1 MTTTVRGHWPFV
13 VVLAGGLILRV
24 LTEVAY
30 RPALLYI
37 DSGKYLVSSGGTAP
51 EGYQVML
58 RLLDPVGGLALVA
71 AVQHAFGLAMA
82 IAVYALLIRHRVP
95 RWAATLAAAPVLL
108 DAYQLQLEQ
117 TVMPDVLFETMIA
130 AALVLLLWPRPPERK
145 RLWPIAAGALVLGAT
160 ATVREIGV
168 VLIVPIV
175 VFAVATAPG
184 WRRKSQAAALAAACF
199 VLPAVGYMAAAFFV
213 TGHFGLASN
222 GPAPEYGRAA
232 AAADCATL
240 RIPAD
245 ERALCPSGARTLALG
260 GIDGLLHNPQSP
272 GHTVPVPP
280 GTTRAQLLEDFSL
293 ATFRQQPLRVAASV
307 ARDSVRLFALTRDG
321 DPEITSIARWQFQ
334 TFYPTYP
341 HRYTMAVFSRLAR
354 DHGSGGDLVAV
365 KPAATVLRDYQ
376 LGGGYTPGP
385 LYAACPGRRAAR
397 IALRPGPGQA
407 AHRRRPRTGRPRT
420 SQPRTEDRLPAGDAV
435 RRGAPAQLRR
445 LRVLLALPA
454 ARRGHAARRRRARA
468 HRPGRPG
475 RAPARKDPRSKPH
488 CCSDRHRRYRST
500 NSSRICGVRSRAV
513 GQRGRTRAADL
524 TAVQTAARRYS
535 STNSSRICGVRSSDA
550 SRPVR
555 LMVSALHRRK
565 DQEQTIPLRGT
576 DRPIR

>member
-13 VVLAGGLILRV
+13 FVLAGGLILRV

-82 IAVYALLIRHRVP
+82 IAVYALLVRHRVP

-130 AALVLLLWPRPPERK
+130 AALVLLLWPRPPERT

-160 ATVREIGV
+160 ATVREIGL

-175 VFAVATAPG
+175 VFAMATAPG
-184 WRRKSQAAALAAACF
+184 WRRKSQAAALAVACF
-199 VLPAVGYMAAAFFV
+199 ALPVVGYMAAAFFV
-213 TGHFGLASN
+213 TGHFGLARN

-272 GHTVPVPP
+272 GHTVPVPS
-280 GTTRAQLLEDFSL
+280 GTTRAQLLEGFSL

-321 DPEITSIARWQFQ
+321 DPEIPSIARWQFQ

-365 KPAATVLRDYQ
+365 KPTATVLRDYQ

-385 LYAACPGRRAAR
+385 LYAAALAAGLLGSLCGLAR
-397 IALRPGPGQA
+397 
-407 AHRRRPRTGRPRT
+407 GRPHTAADRQRSAGRERANRERT
-420 SQPRTEDRLPAGDAV
+420 TACLLVTLSAVVLLLSSDAYEFSWRYQLPAVVMLPVA
-435 RRGAPAQLRR
+435 GALGLAALTAQL
-445 LRVLLALPA
+445 
-454 ARRGHAARRRRARA
+454 GHM
-468 HRPGRPG
+468 
-475 RAPARKDPRSKPH
+475 
-488 CCSDRHRRYRST
+488 
-500 NSSRICGVRSRAV
+500 
-513 GQRGRTRAADL
+513 RGRTRAADL
-524 TAVQTAARRYS
+524 TAVQTAAGGTVRR
-535 STNSSRICGVRSSDA
+535 TRPA
-550 SRPVR
+550 SAASGPRTP
-555 LMVSALHRRK
+555 A
-565 DQEQTIPLRGT
+565 DQ
-576 DRPIR
+576 

>member
-1 MTTTVRGHWPFV
+1 MATAVRGHWPFV
-13 VVLAGGLILRV
+13 LVLSAGLALRV

-37 DSGKYLVSSGGTAP
+37 DSAKYLVGSGGTAP
-51 EGYQVML
+51 EGYQVLL

-130 AALVLLLWPRPPERK
+130 AGLVLLLWPRPPGQES
-145 RLWPIAAGALVLGAT
+145 LWPVAAGALVLGAT
-160 ATVREIGV
+160 ATVREIGGI
-168 VLIVPIV
+168 LILPTV
-175 VFAVATAPG
+175 VFVVVTARG
-184 WRRKSQAAALAAACF
+184 RRTGRAALATACF
-199 VLPAVGYMAAAFFV
+199 VLPVLGYMTAAYFV

-240 RIPAD
+240 KIPAD
-245 ERALCPSGARTLALG
+245 ERALCPSPARMLALG

-272 GHTVPVPP
+272 GHSVPVPP
-280 GTTRAQLLEDFSL
+280 GTTHAHLLAGFSL
-293 ATFRQQPLRVAASV
+293 AVFRQQPLRVAVSI

-341 HRYTMAVFSRLAR
+341 HRYTMAAFTRLAR
-354 DHGSGGDLVAV
+354 QYGSGGDLVAV

-385 LYAACPGRRAAR
+385 LYAIGLVAGLLGSLSGLARRKT
-397 IALRPGPGQA
+397 PSTS
-407 AHRRRPRTGRPRT
+407 RRRHATPRTRTGR
-420 SQPRTEDRLPAGDAV
+420 RLPAGDAV
-435 RRGAPAQLRR
+435 RRRAPAQLRR

-454 ARRGHAARRRRARA
+454 ARRRHAARRRRARA
-468 HRPGRPG
+468 HRPRRPDQTG
-475 RAPARKDPRSKPH
+475 QGQDQHSSPH
-488 CCSDRHRRYRST
+488 CCSDLHWRYRST
-500 NSSRICGVRSRAV
+500 NSSC
-513 GQRGRTRAADL
+513 
-524 TAVQTAARRYS
+524 
-535 STNSSRICGVRSSDA
+535 ICGVRSSGA
-550 SRPVR
+550 S
-555 LMVSALHRRK
+555 
-565 DQEQTIPLRGT
+565 
-576 DRPIR
+576 